1 MSGIVFYN
9 TKDIERIKDFYI
21 SKIGMEVWLEQA
33 DCIILKHGN
42 MLIGFCSRQETET
55 GGIIGFFYKNTDQV
69 YEMYKKLRLVAKAEP
84 TVNEKYKIYH
94 FFAKDPD
101 DRTIEF
107 QTFLHQVP
115 PTADPQQAQL
125 DF

>member
-1 MSGIVFYN
+1 MSGIVFYK
-9 TKDIERIKDFYI
+9 TKDIDRIKEFYI
-21 SKIGMEVWLEQA
+21 SKIGMEIWLEQA

-42 MLIGFCSRQETET
+42 MLIGFCSHQETET
-55 GGIIGFFYKNTDQV
+55 GGVIGFFYKNTDQV
-69 YEMYKKLRLVAKAEP
+69 YDMYKKLRLVAQDEP

-94 FFAKDPD
+94 FFARDPD

-107 QTFLHQVP
+107 QTFLRQVP
-115 PTADPQQAQL
+115 PTTDPQQTQL